1 MSSPL
6 STIFVHIRIFISPRA
21 NLSMVSSSCL
31 EYCCHRDQLEGENN
45 ILKHTLK
52 EFVRTPIYMY
62 MAQYKLHHEPFRNRA
77 RAEMLSNKLTSGHES
92 IMTIFESHTTV
103 GHKKLAHTNFQPHAY
118 KSKYLKLTQKKLF
131 ITVQIRY
138 EQRC

>member
-31 EYCCHRDQLEGENN
+31 EYCCHRDQLKGENN
-45 ILKHTLK
+45 ILEKHTLD
-52 EFVRTPIYMY
+52 EFVYTPIYLY
-62 MAQYKLHHEPFRNRA
+62 MAQYKLHEPFRI
-77 RAEMLSNKLTSGHES
+77 RAEQRCKLTSVHES

-103 GHKKLAHTNFQPHAY
+103 GHKKVGSY
-118 KSKYLKLTQKKLF
+118 
-131 ITVQIRY
+131 
-138 EQRC
+138 